1 VFETNSTA
9 YMVMRFEQGMSLEGW
24 LRSLERSP
32 TQNELDLL
40 VAPLLDALEIMHAAD
55 FLHRDIAP
63 DNIIV
68 RADGTPVLLD
78 FGAARRAVAEMSRS
92 LTGIVKAG
100 YSPHEQYASDGRL
113 QGPWSDLYAFGA
125 TLYRAVTGKPPEES
139 MLRVDED
146 NMRPAVEAARGDYR
160 REFLAAIDACLKVKH
175 AERPR
180 SVPQLRAMLLGRQSS
195 PPAERLTKPTRGVP
209 RADVR
214 AAPQELSQPAA
225 RKRWPAIA
233 AVLAILAGSYAG
245 YEYQRLDTAAQSPGA
260 RIATAA
266 VDQGAARKVEEQA
279 RERQAALEAERRQ
292 RELEAADARRRQ
304 VEAEDDRRRREQ
316 IAAAEAEARRRVEAA
331 AAEEKRREERIA
343 ALEEARRTDERRT
356 EEKRREEER
365 VRLAA
370 IPNDTQR
377 ADLVRKVQEVL
388 KRVRCYDGA
397 VNGRGG
403 DTQEGLDRFVE
414 NAAKKGAPTP
424 RRIELAKASV
434 GDFESWLK
442 DTDAIKGDVC
452 PVSKP
457 PPVKVAPVEKKQP
470 VARATT
476 EDSERPKAQRA
487 PSESRSAPGN
497 SEACHNTCHAAG
509 GNHWAQKRCNRRCGG
524 G

>member
-1 VFETNSTA
+1 MA
-9 YMVMRFEQGMSLEGW
+9 
-24 LRSLERSP
+24 
-32 TQNELDLL
+32 
-40 VAPLLDALEIMHAAD
+40 
-55 FLHRDIAP
+55 
-63 DNIIV
+63 
-68 RADGTPVLLD
+68 
-78 FGAARRAVAEMSRS
+78 
-92 LTGIVKAG
+92 
-100 YSPHEQYASDGRL
+100 
-113 QGPWSDLYAFGA
+113 
-125 TLYRAVTGKPPEES
+125 
-139 MLRVDED
+139 
-146 NMRPAVEAARGDYR
+146 
-160 REFLAAIDACLKVKH
+160 
-175 AERPR
+175 
-180 SVPQLRAMLLGRQSS
+180 QLRPMLLGRMSQ
-195 PPAERLTKPTRGVP
+195 PPAARLTRPTLQVP
-209 RADVR
+209 QAGLP
-214 AAPQELSQPAA
+214 AAPQELPRRTAK
-225 RKRWPAIA
+225 KRWPAIA

-245 YEYQRLDTAAQSPGA
+245 YEYQRFDTAAQFPGA
-260 RIATAA
+260 LISTAA
-266 VDQGAARKVEEQA
+266 VDATAERKAEEQV
-279 RERQAALEAERRQ
+279 RERQAALEAERRRQ

-343 ALEEARRTDERRT
+343 ALEEARRNDERRT

-370 IPNDTQR
+370 IPDDTQR

-388 KRVRCYDGA
+388 KRARCYEGA

-403 DTQEGLDRFVE
+403 DAQESLDRFVE
-414 NAAKKGAPTP
+414 SASKKGAAMP

-442 DTDAIKGDVC
+442 DADAIKGDVC

-457 PPVKVAPVEKKQP
+457 PPAKVAPVEKKQP

-497 SEACHNTCHAAG
+497 SEACFNTCHAAG